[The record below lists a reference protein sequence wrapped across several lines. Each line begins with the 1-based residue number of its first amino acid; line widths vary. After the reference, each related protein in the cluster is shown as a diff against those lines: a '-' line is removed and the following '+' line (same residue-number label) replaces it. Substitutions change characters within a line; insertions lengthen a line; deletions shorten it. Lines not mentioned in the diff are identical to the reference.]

1 MKRRSEQGV
10 ALVITL
16 ILLSVIT
23 FMAVTFLVL
32 AQRGREQ
39 TSALTDKT
47 IAKEANEQAV
57 QMGLGQILSR
67 MLAATNGF
75 FLEPLVSTNYV
86 SFAYDTSGGGLTA
99 VTNVNY
105 TYPNGA
111 RLTAKDLVFMLNN
124 QLILPRAPVF
134 VVTNKA
140 FPNNPEFRFYLDLN
154 RNFKF
159 EDTGFTPDL
168 DNAGNTFPSGTN
180 VVTFSQKLGD
190 PQWIGILDHPDQRH
204 SPSNRYIARV
214 AYFIQPIGNSLDF
227 NFIHNQ
233 AKQPGTNV
241 DGYFRNQGI
250 ASWEINFAGFL
261 NALNLNQWTYRY
273 DTNTIAST
281 GTAFSDAV
289 AMLRYRYAGTYRNLK
304 PFRTL
309 YGNSAAVAFSRDGI
323 DGYCMGPLQTT
334 WFPIQLN
341 PATGF
346 DNDLN
351 WVGTR
356 EWSGWPNSNFFY
368 TVEEMFNFPNYNVAN
383 GISNSFALAGQR
395 TNSYDAYTFYRMMSQ
410 IGVES
415 VPDSTGKMNLNL
427 RTTYTS
433 WDGTNSS
440 NFTPWTPVG
449 FFTNAANRLLSAHAD
464 FADDQLSTGNIQI
477 YPTNRNHYSPAVHRM
492 LQMAANMYDAST
504 NKITAAPDDFDYP
517 SVFRPVFGL
526 KNGTNIYIV
535 DYVEVTNGINIP
547 TPYSLQDD
555 VTPLIAAINAGG
567 ATNVVNIY
575 GIPWVVGARKGFPNF
590 NKFSMQHTV
599 QLSRKLQITRPLP
612 PAGLSVSTWHTNV
625 QYTIGVSNI
634 LAVEAW
640 NSYSATYPRTVR
652 MAGLERTTVT
662 LTNEFGILTTTVYTN
677 NINMVVVSNTWA
689 GFPPTSLNTNR
700 IAASFRVPV
709 SVNQASLPASIYSAP
724 FGLIDV
730 RTVPNTFFETTAGYP
745 QPQFGV
751 NITNRLQF
759 VMVDDTSGRVIDYV
773 QFDGMDTR
781 RNVISELAGT
791 ELYGPSGVWDTNRVG
806 YLTNPNVNSNSLVPI
821 NGIEMQI
828 AVSQNY
834 QTNGSWKSGY
844 NVDVTENDWSTV
856 TLPGGFSSREDAIQ
870 KFQAFMNQ
878 NASST
883 LTSIQVPYT
892 PTRTIAIY
900 NTWQAND
907 PLVHYTLT
915 DLTGLGTF
923 STLPITNWDRSIE
936 NVVAQKIQKVNDRYL
951 PWTGLGNQKKSN
963 PEYSQYLTN
972 RTIKDPLITSSD
984 AWYFP
989 SNKFA
994 TIGDLGRVHRG
1005 TPWQTIYFK
1014 SDQVDNTFWQNWTGD
1029 NLKQSGIDDSD
1040 ATRPTNDWEMLDLFT
1055 TAVNDNASRGTLS
1068 INQTNLAA
1076 WAAIFDGVIALS
1088 NAPGGYVPVVIGPD
1102 FLTGAFPAITN
1113 LVAGIN
1119 GKRNDYS
1126 HNVFTRLGDILATR
1140 ELSVASPFLD
1150 TNSTV
1155 NPPNDAAYEWL
1166 PKQILSLLRVGSP
1179 RYVIYAYSQS
1189 LKPANNGYFTGGG
1202 GISSIYTGTVTNYQV
1217 TGEVVT
1223 RTVVRIEPTDLKV
1236 FRSDDPFTALNP
1248 TRNPVMPDV
1257 GFGNRHPPKPNPR
1270 AVVESFTILP
1280 PE

>member
-154 RNFKF
+154 RNSRF

-168 DNAGNTFPSGTN
+168 DNNGNTFPTGTN
-180 VVTFSQKLGD
+180 PVTFSQKIGD

-214 AYFIQPIGNSLDF
+214 AWFIQPIGNSLDF
-227 NFIHNQ
+227 NYIHNQ
-233 AKQPGTNV
+233 VKQSVNLNN
-241 DGYFRNQGI
+241 DGFIRNQGFG
-250 ASWEINFAGFL
+250 SWEINLAGFL
-261 NALNLNQWTYRY
+261 NSLNLNQWTYRY
-273 DTNTIAST
+273 DTNLTGTA

-289 AMLRYRYAGTYRNLK
+289 AIIRYRYGGAPSNLK
-304 PFRTL
+304 SFRQFH
-309 YGNSAAVAFSRDGI
+309 GPGAGSFFIQDGI
-323 DGYCMGPLQTT
+323 DGYGQGPLVASPYQPPYFNGPFDGDSPAFQTKP
-334 WFPIQLN
+334 WP
-341 PATGF
+341 GS
-346 DNDLN
+346 DN
-351 WVGTR
+351 T
-356 EWSGWPNSNFFY
+356 NFLY
-368 TVEEMFNFPNYNVAN
+368 SLEEMFNFPNYNVAN
-383 GISNSFALAGQR
+383 TIFTNLYKAGQSNS
-395 TNSYDAYTFYRMMSQ
+395 SYEAYTFYRMMSQ
-410 IGVES
+410 IGVGS

-427 RTTYTS
+427 RTPYTR

-440 NFTPWTPVG
+440 NFTLWTPVG

-464 FADDQLSTGNIQI
+464 FADDRLATTNIQVWPI
-477 YPTNRNHYSPAVHRM
+477 NHYSPAVHRM

-504 NKITAAPDDFDYP
+504 NKIASPDGFDYP
-517 SVFRPVFGL
+517 SVFRPVFGVRG
-526 KNGTNIYIV
+526 GTNIFIV
-535 DYVEVTNGINIP
+535 DYVEVTNSINIP

-567 ATNVVNIY
+567 ATNFINIY
-575 GIPWVVGARKGFPNF
+575 GIPLVIGARKGFPNF
-590 NKFSMQHTV
+590 NQFSMQHTV
-599 QLSRKLQITRPLP
+599 QLSRKVQIRKPSLG
-612 PAGLSVSTWHTNV
+612 AALSTWQTNV

-634 LAVEAW
+634 LAMEAW
-640 NSYSATYPRTVR
+640 NSYSATYPRKVR
-652 MAGLERTTVT
+652 MSGFERTTVA
-662 LTNEFGILTTTVYTN
+662 LTNEFGILTNTLFVTN
-677 NINMVVVSNTWA
+677 FNMPVDSNTWA
-689 GFPPTSLNTNR
+689 GFPANSLNPSKV
-700 IAASFRVPV
+700 AASFRVPV
-709 SVNQASLPASIYSAP
+709 SVNQASLPALIYRAP
-724 FGLIDV
+724 LGLVDPRFV
-730 RTVPNTFFETTAGYP
+730 PATSFDETWRTGYP
-745 QPQFGV
+745 QPKFGV
-751 NITNRLQF
+751 NITNRMQF
-759 VMVDDTSGRVIDYV
+759 IMVDEASGRVIDYV
-773 QFDGMDTR
+773 QFDSMDTR
-781 RNVISELAGT
+781 RNVLSELVGT
-791 ELYGPSGVWDTNRVG
+791 EPYGAGGVWDTNRVG
-806 YLTNPNVNSNSLVPI
+806 YLTNPNVNSNSLAPI
-821 NGIEMQI
+821 NGIEQQI

-834 QTNGSWKSGY
+834 LSNNWKSGY
-844 NVDVTENDWSTV
+844 NVDVTDSDWATV
-856 TLPGGFSSREDAIQ
+856 SLPGGFSSRDDAIRR
-870 KFQAFMNQ
+870 FQEFMNQ
-878 NASST
+878 NGSST
-883 LTSIQVPYT
+883 LTEIQVPYT

-923 STLPITNWDRSIE
+923 STLPITNWDRTIE
-936 NVVAQKIQKVNDRYL
+936 NVVAKKIQKVNDRYL
-951 PWTGLGNQKKSN
+951 PWTGKGNLKSIN
-963 PEYSQYLTN
+963 PEYRDYLTN
-972 RTIKDPLITSSD
+972 RTIKDPLITGSD
-984 AWYFP
+984 DWYFP
-989 SNKFA
+989 SNKYA

-1029 NLKQSGIDDSD
+1029 NLKQNFIDDSD
-1040 ATRPTNDWEMLDLFT
+1040 ATRPTNDWEMLDMFT

-1166 PKQILSLLRVGSP
+1166 PKQVLSLLRVGSP

>member
-86 SFAYDTSGGGLTA
+86 SFAYDTRGGGLTA

-180 VVTFSQKLGD
+180 AVTLSQKLGD

-261 NALNLNQWTYRY
+261 NALNLNQWTYKY
-273 DTNTIAST
+273 DPYTFASM

-289 AMLRYRYAGTYRNLK
+289 AILRYRYAGSYNNLK
-304 PFRTL
+304 SFRTI
-309 YGNSAAVAFSRDGI
+309 YGNNAAIAFSRDGV
-323 DGYCMGPLQTT
+323 DGYTIGPLQTT
-334 WFPIQLN
+334 LLPVPLN
-341 PATGF
+341 PTGF

-351 WVGTR
+351 YVASR
-356 EWSGWPNSNFFY
+356 PWSGSDNSNYFY
-368 TVEEMFNFPNYNVAN
+368 TVEEMFNFANYNVAN

-395 TNSYDAYTFYRMMSQ
+395 TNSYDAYTFYRMLSQ
-410 IGVES
+410 IGVGS
-415 VPDSTGKMNLNL
+415 VPDSTGKMNLN
-427 RTTYTS
+427 YVNVG
-433 WDGTNSS
+433 GTNTTT
-440 NFTPWTPVG
+440 NFIPWTSTQ
-449 FFTNAANRLLSAHAD
+449 FFTNAANKLFSAHAD
-464 FADDQLSTGNIQI
+464 FAGENLATGNIQV
-477 YPTNRNHYSPAVHRM
+477 YPTNQNHYSPAVNRM

-517 SVFRPVFGL
+517 SVFRPVFGVRG
-526 KNGTNIYIV
+526 GTNIFIV
-535 DYVEVTNGINIP
+535 DYVEVTNGLNIP

-567 ATNVVNIY
+567 ASNVVNIY
-575 GIPWVVGARKGFPNF
+575 GIPWVVGVRKGFPNF
-590 NKFSMQHTV
+590 NKFSMQNTI
-599 QLSRKLQITRPLP
+599 QLSRKLQITRPS
-612 PAGLSVSTWHTNV
+612 ASAALSSWHTNI

-634 LAVEAW
+634 LGAEAW
-640 NSYSATYPRTVR
+640 NSYRAAYPRAVRFRVFQRTAMTV
-652 MAGLERTTVT
+652 
-662 LTNEFGILTTTVYTN
+662 TNEFGILTNNVFANSN
-677 NINMVVVSNTWA
+677 NILLAANSWP
-689 GFPPTSLNTNR
+689 GFPNSQSTNGNMASFQVPLSLNY
-700 IAASFRVPV
+700 AA
-709 SVNQASLPASIYSAP
+709 LPASVYHAP
-724 FGLIDV
+724 LGLFDV
-730 RTVPNTFFETTAGYP
+730 RTLSSTFFEPTWNTGYP
-745 QPQFGV
+745 QPKFGV
-751 NITNRLQF
+751 NFTNRLQF
-759 VMVDDTSGRVIDYV
+759 VMVDETSGRVIDYV
-773 QFDGMDTR
+773 HFDQMDSQ
-781 RNVISELAGT
+781 RNVVLELAGT
-791 ELYGPSGVWDTNRVG
+791 EPYGPSGVWDTNRVG
-806 YLTNPNVNSNSLVPI
+806 YLTNPGANSNTLARI
-821 NGIEMQI
+821 NGVEMQI
-828 AVSQNY
+828 EVSQNY

-856 TLPGGFSSREDAIQ
+856 TLPGGFSSREDAIR
-870 KFQAFMNQ
+870 KFQEFMNR
-878 NASST
+878 NGGNT
-883 LTSIQVPYT
+883 DLSIQVPYT
-892 PTRTIAIY
+892 PTRTISVY
-900 NTWQAND
+900 STWQAND

-915 DLTGLGTF
+915 DLTGLGLF
-923 STLPITNWDRSIE
+923 STLPVTNYDRA
-936 NVVAQKIQKVNDRYL
+936 VVNQLLNTLRRVNDRYL
-951 PWTGLGNQKKSN
+951 PWNGVGNPKGTVDEYKPYLSN
-963 PEYSQYLTN
+963 P
-972 RTIKDPLITSSD
+972 TIKDPLITNSD

-989 SNKFA
+989 SNKYA
-994 TIGDLGRVHRG
+994 TIGDLGRIHRG

-1014 SDQVDNTFWQNWTGD
+1014 SDQVDRDFWQNWTGD
-1029 NLKQSGIDDSD
+1029 NLIRNKIDDSD
-1040 ATRPTNDWEMLDLFT
+1040 ATRPTNDWEMLDMFT

-1088 NAPGGYVPVVIGPD
+1088 NAPSAGVYVPIVIGPD

-1217 TGEVVT
+1217 TSEVVT
-1223 RTVVRIEPTDLKV
+1223 RTVVRIEANGGLDP
-1236 FRSDDPFTALNP
+1236 RNPFTPLNP
-1248 TRNPVMPDV
+1248 TRNPIMPDV
-1257 GFGNRHPPKPNPR
+1257 GFRKLTPPAPNPR